1 MITIDEAQRSGAAA
15 KIRFCLMF
23 VKIHY
28 WHVCRW
34 RDAAVIRY

>member
-1 MITIDEAQRSGAAA
+1 MAKILIVDDAA

-23 VKIHY
+23 IKIHY

-34 RDAAVIRY
+34 RDAAVTRY

>member
-34 RDAAVIRY
+34 RDAAVTRY

>member
-23 VKIHY
+23 IKDTLLACV
-28 WHVCRW
+28 
-34 RDAAVIRY
+34 